1 MNLTRPG
8 PARLA
13 TLLVAAG
20 VVAGGALQRMAV
32 SAPALAPVDAR
43 ATLLS
48 AEELSALKAA
58 AIAALQRKDHAAVI
72 AAAQRYL
79 KAGGSDAEVRSLL
92 VQAYH
97 DAGDYAN
104 AARELQWEVQSA
116 ERAGRSP
123 GEDRLLLLK
132 DCYLRLNDA
141 NATAWALEKLVTWHP
156 KREYW
161 ADLLDR
167 TEKRPDFGERLAL
180 DVNRLRLLT
189 GTLTGAQ
196 QYLNMAAQAQRAG
209 FPAEAKRV
217 VEQGIARG
225 LLSNGPE
232 AARHRQLQ
240 RQLADE
246 VVAQQ
251 RRIDQRDAA
260 SAAERASDGIELFNL
275 GFAHVTLGNYAKGL
289 PMMEQ
294 ALRRGGLENRPQD
307 ARMRLG
313 IAYLM
318 AGKKAKAIET
328 FNSVGGRHG
337 AADLGRIWALYARN
351 AAL

>member
-1 MNLTRPG
+1 MNLARPA
-8 PARLA
+8 PTRLA
-13 TLLVAAG
+13 ALLAAG
-20 VVAGGALQRMAV
+20 VVAGGALQHMAV
-32 SAPALAPVDAR
+32 SAPAPAPSDAR
-43 ATLLS
+43 ATSPS
-48 AEELSALKAA
+48 ADDLAVLKAA
-58 AIAALQRKDHAAVI
+58 AVAALQRKDHAAAI

-79 KAGGSDAEVRSLL
+79 KAGGSDADVRPLL

-132 DCYLRLNDA
+132 DCYTRLNDA
-141 NATAWALEKLVTWHP
+141 NATAWALEKLVAWHP
-156 KREYW
+156 KRAYW

-189 GTLTGAQ
+189 GTLTGTE
-196 QYLNMAAQAQRAG
+196 QYLGMAAQAQRAG
-209 FPAEAKRV
+209 LPAEAKRV
-217 VEQGIARG
+217 VDQGIARG
-225 LLSNGPE
+225 LLGNGPQS
-232 AARHRQLQ
+232 AGHRQLQ

-251 RRIDQRDAA
+251 TRIDQRDVE
-260 SAAERASDGIELFNL
+260 SAAQRASDGHELFNL
-275 GFAHVTLGNYAKGL
+275 GFAHATLGNYGKGL
-289 PMMEQ
+289 SMMEQ
-294 ALRRGGLENRPQD
+294 ALRKGGLENRPQD
-307 ARMRLG
+307 AKLRLG

-318 AGKKAKAIET
+318 SGQKAKAIET
-328 FNSVGGRHG
+328 FDSVGGRHG
-337 AADLGRIWALYARN
+337 AADLGRIWGLYARN
-351 AAL
+351 AAS